1 MTEGKRDERRHELHD
16 GSDELMAA
24 LDEIRDLERRK
35 RMHPTSSADFRQL
48 AIQVEA
54 QSRSIFHLAIGPAD
68 RGGAQR
74 EEASTEDGLEECLHG
89 GPATSAEPSDGGG
102 RTRSAAATAWTST
115 WRSMRSSR
123 GPETR
128 A

>member
-54 QSRSIFHLAIGPAD
+54 QSRSIFHLAIGPVD
-68 RGGAQR
+68 SGGGAQGQ
-74 EEASTEDGLEECLHG
+74 EASTEDGLEERLRG
-89 GPATSAEPSDGGG
+89 GPATSVDPSVD
-102 RTRSAAATAWTST
+102 
-115 WRSMRSSR
+115 
-123 GPETR
+123 
-128 A
+128 